1 MITVEL
7 DGDFRQRHFVSTTQ
21 GLWQVVNHY
30 TSQLKKLGFRW
41 KRTKRNR
48 IEAVRRNDRVHIFWT
63 DDRFA

>member
-7 DGDFRQRHFVSTTQ
+7 DGDFRQRHFASTTAQ
-21 GLWQVVNHY
+21 LWQIVNHY

-41 KRTKRNR
+41 KRTKRNK